1 MTDQILITI
10 KDRNKRNFLL
20 ELLKEF
26 DFVEIELK
34 SAQEQNSVDTQKTTP
49 LTPEQQDFVD
59 GLKQALKDVQLH
71 QQGKLKLKSY
81 DEFIKEL

>member
-10 KDRNKRNFLL
+10 KDRNKQNFLL

-34 SAQEQNSVDTQKTTP
+34 SAQDSVDTQKTTP